1 MRYGIGCRLGSDPEL
16 LWWHS
21 PAPTAPIRSLARE
34 LTYAAIAALKSKKKK
49 KKKKMREH
57 FGVPTMAWWVKGSDF
72 ASAAMQVAAVAQIQS
87 QTLPDATGA
96 TIK

>member
-1 MRYGIGCRLGSDPEL
+1 
-16 LWWHS
+16 
-21 PAPTAPIRSLARE
+21 
-34 LTYAAIAALKSKKKK
+34 
-49 KKKKMREH
+49 MREH
-57 FGVPTMAWWVKGSDF
+57 FGVPIMAWWVKGSDF